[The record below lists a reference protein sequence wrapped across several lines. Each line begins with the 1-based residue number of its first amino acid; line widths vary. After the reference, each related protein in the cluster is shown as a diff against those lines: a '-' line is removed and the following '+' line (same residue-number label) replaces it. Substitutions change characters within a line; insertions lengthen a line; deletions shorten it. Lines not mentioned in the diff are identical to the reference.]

1 MAFQLKFLKSSP
13 DLLKHCKT
21 QKIKLMRTSI
31 LRAVL
36 VLLACT
42 FSLSTLWAQSP
53 EKISYQAVIRNS
65 NEALITNALIG
76 MKISILKG
84 AANGAAVYVETQT
97 PLSNANGLVSI
108 EIGTGSTTGNFS
120 DIDWTNGP
128 FYIKTETDPTG
139 GTAYNITGV
148 SQLLSVPFALH
159 SKTAQN
165 VAVSVSA
172 TGDTLYIGSEKW
184 VIVPGI
190 SVANAYTG
198 TTVTDADGNVYPTV
212 TIGTQ
217 EWMAENLR
225 TTKYKN
231 GTSIP
236 LVTSASAWNALS
248 TPGFCWYNNDQPTYG
263 ETYGALYNW
272 FAVET
277 WNLCPTGWHVPTDAE
292 WTTLTDYLGGEP
304 IAGQK
309 LKEAGSAHWN
319 ESGYPG
325 TNESGFNGR
334 GAGMRTHLSASF
346 GEMKVYAVWWSATP
360 YDPTESY
367 LRNIWYG
374 DTDIERMSR
383 DNRYGMSIRCMKN

>member
-1 MAFQLKFLKSSP
+1 MKRIF
-13 DLLKHCKT
+13 T
-21 QKIKLMRTSI
+21 I
-31 LRAVL
+31 LAAIL
-36 VLLACT
+36 FTATIILPQHAE
-42 FSLSTLWAQSP
+42 AQAP
-53 EKISYQAVIRNS
+53 EKMSYQAVIRNS
-65 NEALITNALIG
+65 NELLITNAVIG

-108 EIGTGSTTGNFS
+108 EIGTGTTTGNFS
-120 DIDWTNGP
+120 DINWAKGP
-128 FYIKTETDPTG
+128 YYIKTETDPTG
-139 GTAYNITGV
+139 GTSYNITGV

-165 VAVSVSA
+165 VAVSVST

-190 SVANAYTG
+190 SEANAYTG
-198 TTVTDADGNVYPTV
+198 PSVTDADGNVYPTV

-292 WTTLTDYLGGEP
+292 WTTLTDYLGGEA

-319 ESGYPG
+319 ESAYPG

-346 GEMKVYAVWWSATP
+346 GSLKEYAVWWTASP

-383 DNRYGMSIRCMKN
+383 DNRYGMSIRCLKN

>member
-1 MAFQLKFLKSSP
+1 
-13 DLLKHCKT
+13 
-21 QKIKLMRTSI
+21 MRTFI
-31 LRAVL
+31 LRAAL
-36 VLLACT
+36 VLLTCT

-65 NEALITNALIG
+65 NQTLVTNAIIG

-84 AANGAAVYVETQT
+84 AANGSGIYVETHT

-108 EIGTGSTTGNFS
+108 EIGTGSTSGNFS
-120 DIDWTNGP
+120 AIDWVNGP
-128 FYIKTETDPTG
+128 FYIKTEIDPNG
-139 GTAYNITGV
+139 GTNYTITGV
-148 SQLLSVPFALH
+148 TQLLSVPYALH
-159 SKTAQN
+159 SKTAEQVN
-165 VAVSVSA
+165 VSVSV
-172 TGDTLYIGSEKW
+172 TGDTLYIGSGQW

-190 SVANAYTG
+190 SEANAYSG
-198 TTVTDADGNVYPTV
+198 PSVVDVDGNIYPTV

-236 LVTSASAWNALS
+236 LVTNAGAWNGLS

-263 ETYGALYNW
+263 NAYGALYNW

-277 WNLCPTGWHVPTDAE
+277 GDLCPAGWHVPTNAE
-292 WTTLTDYLGGEP
+292 WTTLTDHLGGEA

-309 LKEAGSAHWN
+309 LKETGSAHWD
-319 ESGYPG
+319 ESAYPG
-325 TNESGFNGR
+325 TNESGFTAR
-334 GAGMRTHLSASF
+334 GGGMRTHLSASF
-346 GEMKVYAVWWSATP
+346 GELKVYGVWWSATP
-360 YDPTESY
+360 DDPIESY

-383 DNRYGMSIRCMKN
+383 DNRYGMSVRCLKN